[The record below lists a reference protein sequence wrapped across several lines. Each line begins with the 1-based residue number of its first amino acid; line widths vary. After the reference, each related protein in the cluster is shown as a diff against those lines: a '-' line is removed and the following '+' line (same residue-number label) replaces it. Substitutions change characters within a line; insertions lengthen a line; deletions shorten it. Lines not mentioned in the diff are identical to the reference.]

1 MSLVSRS
8 IQKLTSTP
16 ALAFVLAWLAW
27 PVSSLAH
34 PKSFQIDS
42 WPTALH
48 LAAEHQFHWGSAI
61 DYTYGPLGFLR
72 FPLAYFA
79 GPMRLSLIYTA
90 LTLFALSF
98 SLLYA
103 LRREYGAIAASL
115 LTLLALLLVID
126 ERAAAVVFIWAVIAV
141 RGAAPAAV
149 RRWFPAAAG
158 AIAGLEMLVK
168 FNSGIVVLAT
178 AITATLV
185 LGRHRARNLVWV
197 AGSFGLAFAV
207 LWLLAG
213 QRLADIGAYVNG
225 SKEIVG
231 GYSAALSSTGRDT
244 TWNLAFAF
252 VTAAVVFAMAG
263 GARRARTGGARWGP
277 AALWTVA
284 GYLLFKEGFVRSDAG
299 HRPIFFG
306 FALCALLAV
315 AANRRRLLPVALA
328 SAVIAFALLQNLSES
343 PLSVLTPGAHA
354 TVAVGQLRAM
364 VDDGRRVA
372 IERTARSRLQWIYGL
387 DARAVAELRHRPVT
401 VMPWEFAAAIAYD
414 LRWQPLATI
423 QPSSAYTTQLD
434 DHFEDGVM
442 SAQGPRRILRSNRL
456 TLDSRNTAW
465 DAPIGMQAIL
475 CHYRQL
481 SAVPRWQVLSRAGNR
496 CGRWATVATVMAR
509 WGQTV
514 SVPPPRPGYAMF
526 VDIRGVD
533 PAGLERW
540 RTLAYK
546 APPRFA
552 IVNGALTYR
561 LVPGTAADGLV
572 LWVPRAADYTPP
584 FQFSQAARTL
594 SVRRGDGG
602 QSGSGRL
609 SYEFETV
616 PIHPFT

>member
-1 MSLVSRS
+1 
-8 IQKLTSTP
+8 
-16 ALAFVLAWLAW
+16 
-27 PVSSLAH
+27 
-34 PKSFQIDS
+34 
-42 WPTALH
+42 
-48 LAAEHQFHWGSAI
+48 
-61 DYTYGPLGFLR
+61 
-72 FPLAYFA
+72 
-79 GPMRLSLIYTA
+79 
-90 LTLFALSF
+90 
-98 SLLYA
+98 
-103 LRREYGAIAASL
+103 
-115 LTLLALLLVID
+115 
-126 ERAAAVVFIWAVIAV
+126 
-141 RGAAPAAV
+141 
-149 RRWFPAAAG
+149 
-158 AIAGLEMLVK
+158 
-168 FNSGIVVLAT
+168 
-178 AITATLV
+178 
-185 LGRHRARNLVWV
+185 
-197 AGSFGLAFAV
+197 
-207 LWLLAG
+207 
-213 QRLADIGAYVNG
+213 
-225 SKEIVG
+225 
-231 GYSAALSSTGRDT
+231 
-244 TWNLAFAF
+244 
-252 VTAAVVFAMAG
+252 
-263 GARRARTGGARWGP
+263 
-277 AALWTVA
+277 
-284 GYLLFKEGFVRSDAG
+284 
-299 HRPIFFG
+299 
-306 FALCALLAV
+306 
-315 AANRRRLLPVALA
+315 
-328 SAVIAFALLQNLSES
+328 
-343 PLSVLTPGAHA
+343 
-354 TVAVGQLRAM
+354 M

-456 TLDSRNTAW
+456 TLDSRNTVW

-526 VDIRGVD
+526 VDIRGVE